1 MLVAT
6 FEEETELKEGKM
18 TRRDEV
24 QHTRSSSFST
34 ILCNKQLCKTKI
46 KLLPTILRFVGI
58 KSFSGPSDP
67 SRGSRVTT
75 KRCSTALVRV
85 RFGLMHAWH

>member
-1 MLVAT
+1 MVVAT
-6 FEEETELKEGKM
+6 FEEETGLKEGKT
-18 TRRDEV
+18 TRMKV
-24 QHTRSSSFST
+24 HTHKVFKLPVPAQLVSSG
-34 ILCNKQLCKTKI
+34 KTKI
-46 KLLPTILRFVGI
+46 KLLSFVGI
-58 KSFSGPSDP
+58 KSLSGPSDP